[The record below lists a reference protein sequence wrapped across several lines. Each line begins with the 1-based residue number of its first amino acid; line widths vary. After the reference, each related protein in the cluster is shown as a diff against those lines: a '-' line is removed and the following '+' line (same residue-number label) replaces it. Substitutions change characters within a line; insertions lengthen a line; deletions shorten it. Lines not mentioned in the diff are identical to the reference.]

1 MIRQIHSAGYDIP
14 ESDGHESNLM
24 MVGPMLQTF
33 LEDGP
38 RTVRPGRASS
48 SQTAILDESRNENA
62 RLALVYDLSS
72 RRSYR
77 GKLQLWN
84 VPELELRFLS
94 RGELG

>member
-1 MIRQIHSAGYDIP
+1 MK
-14 ESDGHESNLM
+14 
-24 MVGPMLQTF
+24 
-33 LEDGP
+33 
-38 RTVRPGRASS
+38 
-48 SQTAILDESRNENA
+48 NA